1 MTNTDPLSPYDAVL
15 LCSYGGPDGPAAVL
29 PFMRNATKGRGVPD
43 ERLEEV
49 AVHYRAYN
57 GVSPIIARNNELV
70 EALQNT
76 LSSRGSTRRVYLANR
91 NWHPFFKETL
101 RRMIHAGH
109 RRILMLPTAA
119 FASYSGCRQYRED
132 VWQARQDLIEEGV
145 VGARDLQ
152 VERAPLYYDQPGL
165 VETNAQSVAAAW
177 KELLDQ
183 GVQNPRLLLV
193 THSIP
198 NGMNAASG
206 LPGHNYVEQHV
217 EHINALLTHLE
228 FEPKW
233 ELVYCS
239 RSGPAFVPWLE
250 PDVNDAITT
259 CANSG
264 VDGVCVAPIGFVQD
278 HMEVVHDLD
287 TEAAQT
293 AQEHGLAFTRA
304 ATAGTQPLFV
314 ETLAQVLEVR
324 AAHARS
330 GMDPRLTGHSWHDAD
345 VDACCVERPGAAIP
359 HAISQEITK
368 EETMTTGHPH
378 GHAGSHP
385 GGHPGGHPHEAHPT
399 GHQAGPADPRD
410 HKVSA
415 DEVNAKDHYFLFTA
429 LADMREY
436 DAENATELA
445 KEVED
450 AIAAHDVTVRGFY
463 NVEGFRAD
471 ADLMVWFYADEA
483 EKIQKAYRALL
494 DSQLGQ
500 SLEPVWNNFAAHI
513 PAEFDAAHLPA
524 AIDGS
529 APREWCAVYPF
540 VRSLDWYYLN
550 PNKRRAILREH
561 GMNGRDFLDV
571 KISTLASF
579 ALGDYEWMITLEA
592 DSLDRVMGVLRK
604 QREVEA
610 RLYTRIDTP
619 FYTGRRMEL
628 KDWIA
633 R

>member
-1 MTNTDPLSPYDAVL
+1 
-15 LCSYGGPDGPAAVL
+15 
-29 PFMRNATKGRGVPD
+29 
-43 ERLEEV
+43 
-49 AVHYRAYN
+49 
-57 GVSPIIARNNELV
+57 
-70 EALQNT
+70 
-76 LSSRGSTRRVYLANR
+76 
-91 NWHPFFKETL
+91 
-101 RRMIHAGH
+101 
-109 RRILMLPTAA
+109 
-119 FASYSGCRQYRED
+119 
-132 VWQARQDLIEEGV
+132 
-145 VGARDLQ
+145 
-152 VERAPLYYDQPGL
+152 
-165 VETNAQSVAAAW
+165 
-177 KELLDQ
+177 
-183 GVQNPRLLLV
+183 
-193 THSIP
+193 
-198 NGMNAASG
+198 
-206 LPGHNYVEQHV
+206 
-217 EHINALLTHLE
+217 
-228 FEPKW
+228 
-233 ELVYCS
+233 
-239 RSGPAFVPWLE
+239 
-250 PDVNDAITT
+250 
-259 CANSG
+259 
-264 VDGVCVAPIGFVQD
+264 
-278 HMEVVHDLD
+278 
-287 TEAAQT
+287 
-293 AQEHGLAFTRA
+293 
-304 ATAGTQPLFV
+304 
-314 ETLAQVLEVR
+314 
-324 AAHARS
+324 
-330 GMDPRLTGHSWHDAD
+330 
-345 VDACCVERPGAAIP
+345 
-359 HAISQEITK
+359 
-368 EETMTTGHPH
+368 MTTGHPH